1 MTRTARENARGPFAS
16 DQVFPAHFMNTA
28 SHCCV
33 AHLTESSALIEPV
46 AVFAIMSG
54 IVKLL

>member
-1 MTRTARENARGPFAS
+1 MTRTARENARGPVAS
-16 DQVFPAHFMNTA
+16 DQAAAHFLNTA

-46 AVFAIMSG
+46 ATFANMSG

>member
-1 MTRTARENARGPFAS
+1 MIRTARENARGPAAS
-16 DQVFPAHFMNTA
+16 DQAAHFLNTA

-46 AVFAIMSG
+46 AVFANMSG